1 MHAHRLEAIV
11 AENGTVML
19 KGLPFKAG
27 ATVEI
32 LVLPC
37 VRRLPD
43 DQRYPLRGTPLQYEN
58 PTAPIAETDWEAL
71 R

>member
-1 MHAHRLEAIV
+1 MHVHRLEAIV

-37 VRRLPD
+37 VRHLPED
-43 DQRYPLRGTPLQYEN
+43 HCYPLRGTPIQYEN